1 MTDTLEVRLLRWS
14 DNSNSGQTVTFLLP
28 EGEVHPFKGLRYG
41 KTGERFAMALARIED
56 EQTKADHV
64 FPDGYVEGSTKPE
77 KTEGQRA
84 LIRAINLC
92 KNPDFQQWIADTD
105 AAFLAAHS
113 PFDDA
118 SKIAADWMR
127 VCLRVQSRRD
137 IAADPAA
144 LERFLNLEAQFK
156 YKDTRR

>member
-64 FPDGYVEGSTKPE
+64 FIDGYVEGSKPE
-77 KTEGQRA
+77 KTEGAKCRDMAHA
-84 LIRAINLC
+84 LC
-92 KNPDFQQWIADTD
+92 
-105 AAFLAAHS
+105 
-113 PFDDA
+113 
-118 SKIAADWMR
+118 
-127 VCLRVQSRRD
+127 
-137 IAADPAA
+137 ADPAFHDFLEKFHPNWWVIFHKGTRTETVARILRQLCGVESRADFAVNPAACEKLRA
-144 LERFLNLEAQFK
+144 LEFEFRHR
-156 YKDTRR
+156 DTRR